1 MSDIFFAEPDQVP
14 VPPDEVRIRK
24 LKATPQADGRRVSV
38 LIDVTPFQKRPNM
51 ELVILNSMRE
61 KVADLNVVEAI
72 DNKMDF
78 TVHLREAQT
87 GGTYTARLT
96 VLYSNFD
103 EIEQDENFQAD
114 SPNDFFEKT
123 SQEVDTKEITF
134 EI

>member
-14 VPPDEVRIRK
+14 VPPDEVRIRE